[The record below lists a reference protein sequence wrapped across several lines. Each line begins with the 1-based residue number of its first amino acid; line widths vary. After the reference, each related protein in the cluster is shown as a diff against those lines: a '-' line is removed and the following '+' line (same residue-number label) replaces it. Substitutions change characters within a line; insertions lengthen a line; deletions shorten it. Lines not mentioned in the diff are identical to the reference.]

1 MGPFGPFEEMLAK
14 RATRVYLGAQMKS
27 AEQMLREMRMLEVA
41 QELRRVFGAKLVAIR
56 DNQGNVHGRCEL
68 LDEVEL
74 PPAQVQMQ
82 VETKVKPYR
91 GKGR

>member
-1 MGPFGPFEEMLAK
+1 
-14 RATRVYLGAQMKS
+14 MKS

-56 DNQGNVHGRCEL
+56 DNEGNGHGRLEL
-68 LDEVEL
+68 LDEVEFQ
-74 PPAQVQMQ
+74 PAQVKTQ

>member
-1 MGPFGPFEEMLAK
+1 
-14 RATRVYLGAQMKS
+14 MKS

-56 DNQGNVHGRCEL
+56 DNEGNVHGRCEL
-68 LDEVEL
+68 LDEVQF
-74 PPAQVQMQ
+74 PPAPKQ

>member
-1 MGPFGPFEEMLAK
+1 
-14 RATRVYLGAQMKS
+14 MKS

-68 LDEVEL
+68 LDEVEF
-74 PPAQVQMQ
+74 PPAQKQAAS
-82 VETKVKPYR
+82 KVKPYR

>member
-1 MGPFGPFEEMLAK
+1 
-14 RATRVYLGAQMKS
+14 MKS

-56 DNQGNVHGRCEL
+56 DNEGNVHGRCEL
-68 LDEVEL
+68 LDEVEF
-74 PPAQVQMQ
+74 PPAQKQAAS
-82 VETKVKPYR
+82 KVKPYR

>member
-1 MGPFGPFEEMLAK
+1 
-14 RATRVYLGAQMKS
+14 MKS

-68 LDEVEL
+68 LVQPRTPRWRDAKMAMADGQ
-74 PPAQVQMQ
+74 AQ
-82 VETKVKPYR
+82 
-91 GKGR
+91 

>member
-1 MGPFGPFEEMLAK
+1 
-14 RATRVYLGAQMKS
+14 MKS

-56 DNQGNVHGRCEL
+56 DNEGNVHGRLEL

-74 PPAQVQMQ
+74 PPAQVQTQ
-82 VETKVKPYR
+82 VETNVKPYR